1 MKTILSIAL
10 IALVMSGTMQPPEGN
25 CKTDEDWV
33 CSLAYCSTTLLA
45 CPTVFRNGQYVD
57 TNCHNQTTCNWD
69 CSCVKKQ
76 PKEEE

>member
-1 MKTILSIAL
+1 MKHILSIVL

-25 CKTDEDWV
+25 CNRDEVWRCYQEG
-33 CSLAYCSTTLLA
+33 CSQTAMA
-45 CPTVFRNGQYVD
+45 CPSYWEDGKYIYSECNTI
-57 TNCHNQTTCNWD
+57 HCNWD